1 MKNKKRSK
9 SNQHETFVSP
19 MTTVNMDEIALLTDD
34 ELALMLNDLQGQR
47 DSALRSNS
55 TLIYQ
60 CEVEICYV
68 KRELQIRKMH
78 HQMHQKYEG
87 VEIEAGIIDEEDLPV
102 SDFDNTPYVQAWLQ
116 WNSRTR
122 DFDEFN

>member
-1 MKNKKRSK
+1 MKNKKRAK

-19 MTTVNMDEIALLTDD
+19 ATMNMDEIALLTDD
-34 ELALMLNDLQGQR
+34 ELALMLNDLQNQR
-47 DSALRSNS
+47 DSARSNS

-78 HQMHQKYEG
+78 HQMHQKYEDI
-87 VEIEAGIIDEEDLPV
+87 EIESSSVDEDSLPV
-102 SDFDNTPYVQAWLQ
+102 SDFDNTPFVQAWLQ